1 MVEYFKK
8 IVEIIR
14 QTNIPEQ
21 MSNVDFNGLLHNPW
35 FMVPFVFLFFYLIYK
50 KEFNIMAII
59 AIGIIIWYFTGTEFM
74 SNLIVG
80 GEIQVN
86 KILPIVFGGA
96 IALIIVVYLLLNRD

>member
-1 MVEYFKK
+1 
-8 IVEIIR
+8 
-14 QTNIPEQ
+14 
-21 MSNVDFNGLLHNPW
+21 
-35 FMVPFVFLFFYLIYK
+35 
-50 KEFNIMAII
+50 MAII